1 VTRWR
6 GTRPRRLEQLAKE
19 PRDGVTIQAGWS
31 RMSNQ
36 QHLARRKIAFVV
48 LTGTTKWLHVRL
60 QLFGLTL
67 EPGQPVRAS
76 NNRSRQHLDGDRPL
90 QVGVGGLVDLAHATH
105 ADLGDNFIRPR
116 RVPGVRA
123 NSCGLCGRNGGEE
136 RIGARTRSDATC
148 AMASQTSWFV
158 APQVLRAFRSAW
170 SRESSFGK
178 AKIFRSLGVVP
189 FCTGGRGL
197 VNRLTN
203 IGTVLGAIEYA
214 RGSRWESGATTV
226 R

>member
-1 VTRWR
+1 MPRRR
-6 GTRPRRLEQLAKE
+6 GTRPRHLEQLAKE
-19 PRDGVTIQAGWS
+19 PRGGVTIPAGWS

-36 QHLARRKIAFVV
+36 HNLARRKIAFVV
-48 LTGTTKWLHVRL
+48 LTGTTKWSHVRL

-67 EPGQPVRAS
+67 EPGQPVRVS

-90 QVGVGGLVDLAHATH
+90 QVGVGGLVDLAMPPTPIWATTSY
-105 ADLGDNFIRPR
+105 GPR

-123 NSCGLCGRNGGEE
+123 NSCGLYRRTGGAE
-136 RIGARTRSDATC
+136 RIGPRTRSDATG

-158 APQVLRAFRSAW
+158 APLLLRAFRSAW

-178 AKIFRSLGVVP
+178 AKIFGSLGVVP